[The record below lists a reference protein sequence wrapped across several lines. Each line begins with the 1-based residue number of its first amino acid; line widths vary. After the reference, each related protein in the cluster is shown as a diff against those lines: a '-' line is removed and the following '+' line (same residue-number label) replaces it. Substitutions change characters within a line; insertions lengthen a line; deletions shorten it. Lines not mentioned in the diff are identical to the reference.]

1 MSCPCTGEFA
11 NVYVTINN
19 LTGNFNAITG
29 NILLNYNQLTRI
41 AGQQGN
47 IYNAIVYGNAN
58 ISTINANVVGDTFSS
73 TGFVPVCRA
82 SISFRYLSSTLTVFY
97 SNNCTVARNSI
108 GSYTITLT
116 NPPGNT
122 NYFVSCS
129 TNGTG
134 ATSVTQAFSGGRLI
148 AGVGL
153 KTSTQTLIW
162 TSNNEVDTGID
173 PSDICEVQFFW

>member
-1 MSCPCTGEFA
+1 MSCPCSSEFA
-11 NVYVTINN
+11 NVYTAINN
-19 LTGNFNAITG
+19 LSANITAVTTTPSS
-29 NILLNYNQLTRI
+29 NYNQLIDRI
-41 AGQQGN
+41 TQQNN
-47 IYNAIVYGNAN
+47 IQSIVYNGTGNLITGNAT
-58 ISTINANVVGDTFSS
+58 ISGNLFSS

-97 SNNCTVARNSI
+97 SNNCTVERNSV

-122 NYFVSCS
+122 NYIVSCYA
-129 TNGTG
+129 NGTG
-134 ATSVTQAFSGGRLI
+134 ATSVTQAFSGGRLL

-162 TSNNEVDTGID
+162 TSNNEVDTAID

>member
-11 NVYVTINN
+11 NIYDSINN
-19 LTGNFNAITG
+19 INNSFNEITG

-41 AGQQGN
+41 AGQQEN

-58 ISTINANVVGDTFSS
+58 ISTINANVVGDTFSR

-82 SISFRYLSSTLTVFY
+82 SISFQRTTVLTVFY
-97 SNNCTVARNSI
+97 SNNCTVARNGP

-122 NYFVSCS
+122 NYIVSCYA
-129 TNGTG
+129 NGTG
-134 ATSVTQAFSGGRLI
+134 ATSVTQAFSGGRLL
-148 AGVGL
+148 ASVAL

-162 TSNNEVDTGID
+162 ISNNEVDTAID